1 MFFKLHLVDAELVL
15 KEAQSLH
22 RDQRDREE
30 GEDSDWQNLGSVP
43 RGTTRLTVN
52 PPLLSRFG

>member
-30 GEDSDWQNLGSVP
+30 GEDSD
-43 RGTTRLTVN
+43 
-52 PPLLSRFG
+52 